1 MRRYTEAQAKS
12 AKKYL
17 AQFNDIKI
25 RVTDSEKEII
35 KTAAQNDGK
44 SMNRYIIDT
53 VLEASKNKGG
63 KSDGSLSH
71 VKKT

>member
-1 MRRYTEAQAKS
+1 MHRYTEAQAKS

-35 KTAAQNDGK
+35 KAAAHNAGK

-53 VLEASKNKGG
+53 VLEASKK
-63 KSDGSLSH
+63 
-71 VKKT
+71 

>member
-25 RVTDSEKEII
+25 RVTDYEKEII
-35 KTAAQNDGK
+35 KKAAQNAGK
-44 SMNRYIIDT
+44 SMNRYIIEA
-53 VLEASKNKGG
+53 VLEAA
-63 KSDGSLSH
+63 
-71 VKKT
+71 KK